1 MPLVFVPALGLLGI
15 MIALYRRNP
24 RRFLDGPTEDA
35 PLRLMRWAAGLLSPQ
50 RHEWGQAMLG
60 ELDHIDGR
68 IQRMRFTLGC
78 VTTALVLPPWGRAA
92 AGVWTMITLAAASV
106 GLYVSVAIHYRL
118 ATGEWVAAGILT
130 VFVTG
135 VLLGAS
141 ALVRRPGVA
150 VPGLLGGLIVALTSL
165 SLSGFTFL
173 DQVLPQTVHWHGW
186 VDVVV
191 VPFVVGAAG
200 TMWARDPAAGRRI
213 ARLAA
218 ITASLALFVYGT
230 IAVAVIGG
238 GGPFDQDGGG
248 TLRGTVSDRL
258 GNNQVFLALTMLVV
272 ATVGWSGAAAA
283 SLLLRRTP
291 PPAVPGPVSPG
302 SENPAG
308 GLSR

>member
-130 VFVTG
+130 IFVTG

-150 VPGLLGGLIVALTSL
+150 VPGLLSGLIVALTSL

-200 TMWARDPAAGRRI
+200 TMLGPVTRPPGDVSPGY
-213 ARLAA
+213 A
-218 ITASLALFVYGT
+218 ITASLGLFVYGT

-302 SENPAG
+302 SDNPAE